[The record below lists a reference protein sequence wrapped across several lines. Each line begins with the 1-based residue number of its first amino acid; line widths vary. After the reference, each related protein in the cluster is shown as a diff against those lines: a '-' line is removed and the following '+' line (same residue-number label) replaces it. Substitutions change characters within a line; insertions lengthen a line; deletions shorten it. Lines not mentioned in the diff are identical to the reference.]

1 MKPTNDDVLTW
12 ARSVGMEI
20 TDDPFVNFNVWELKR
35 VCTFAYAAGAA
46 DMKERCAKV
55 CEEFE
60 IPKEISG
67 AHPDYLEGKH
77 MAVHQCAEA
86 IRALMEVK

>member
-1 MKPTNDDVLTW
+1 MKPTTEQVMAW
-12 ARSVGMEI
+12 ARESGYTTV
-20 TDDPFVNFNVWELKR
+20 DPTINPIELLERFVAL
-35 VCTFAYAAGAA
+35 AYAAGAA

-77 MAVHQCAEA
+77 MAVHQCAAA
-86 IRALMEVK
+86 IRALGDNDE